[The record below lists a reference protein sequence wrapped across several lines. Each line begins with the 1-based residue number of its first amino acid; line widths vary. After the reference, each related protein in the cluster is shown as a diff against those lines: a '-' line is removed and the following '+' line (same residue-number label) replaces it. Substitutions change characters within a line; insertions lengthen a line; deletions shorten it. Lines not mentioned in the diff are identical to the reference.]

1 MCYDSSEQ
9 LCLEGGVT
17 ILCAIY
23 TRLSKED
30 EDKRQPESESIQNQ
44 KSLLISYAVERGW
57 DVYHIYCDEDYSGA
71 DSLRPKRRK
80 KRSSKL
86 SSARASPALPAT
98 WNW

>member
-44 KSLLISYAVERGW
+44 KSLLISYAVERGGTSTTFTAMR
-57 DVYHIYCDEDYSGA
+57 IT
-71 DSLRPKRRK
+71 P
-80 KRSSKL
+80 
-86 SSARASPALPAT
+86 ARTVCGRTSTA
-98 WNW
+98 

>member
-57 DVYHIYCDEDYSGA
+57 DVYHIYCDG
-71 DSLRPKRRK
+71 
-80 KRSSKL
+80 SSIIGPSQKAFQCERFL
-86 SSARASPALPAT
+86 VWS
-98 WNW
+98 